1 MERICDKNYWVGEKI
16 LICILGFRIF
26 FFWIY
31 IQLSMAHCLFIFAD
45 IFVNIRTIEE
55 NDFLCEESIEF
66 VPKTPKNNTNF
77 SRFFPII

>member
-16 LICILGFRIF
+16 LICILGLRIF
-26 FFWIY
+26 FFWIS
-31 IQLSMAHCLFIFAD
+31 IQLSMAHSLFIFAD
-45 IFVNIRTIEE
+45 IFVNIRTIEA